1 MNDMTFFSHTQA
13 YSGDPGYKLLG
24 RTSQQVGEGVLPRR
38 AIGEHI
44 TDYTVTGVTEDFLE

>member
-24 RTSQQVGEGVLPRR
+24 RTSQQVGEGVFPRR